1 MRKENGEYNVYV
13 LGKNGEAR
21 PDVNLQVQVMHKW
34 FMRDGGMG
42 QEHVLTTDK
51 DGRVKL
57 GKLKKVMGI
66 NVSARF
72 LGLNQAWF
80 IGNQNG

>member
-1 MRKENGEYNVYV
+1 
-13 LGKNGEAR
+13 
-21 PDVNLQVQVMHKW
+21 
-34 FMRDGGMG
+34 MRDGGMG

-51 DGRVKL
+51 DGKVKL